1 MLRDEQKQ
9 LAWGEEKKETM
20 GEIPKINREKML
32 NDLVNTGVMAAL
44 IGGFALSNLQK
55 DYDVHNGWDVS
66 IYMTSLIAIHLCTC
80 SCLTS
85 ALLYRSA
92 NFLSDEEIP
101 TWAAGHKMLLHFP
114 IGKFVVGVI
123 SYIVSVMLTGW
134 KELEGIDTF
143 RIIALGIG
151 LGSVGMIMF
160 TAIWLVI
167 KPICCKR
174 NMAVNPKN

>member
-1 MLRDEQKQ
+1 
-9 LAWGEEKKETM
+9 
-20 GEIPKINREKML
+20 
-32 NDLVNTGVMAAL
+32 
-44 IGGFALSNLQK
+44 
-55 DYDVHNGWDVS
+55 
-66 IYMTSLIAIHLCTC
+66 
-80 SCLTS
+80 
-85 ALLYRSA
+85 
-92 NFLSDEEIP
+92 
-101 TWAAGHKMLLHFP
+101 MLLHFP

-134 KELEGIDTF
+134 KELSIDTF

-174 NMAVNPKN
+174 NVTLNPKN